1 MEGIELAKKI
11 KAIYQRISAKNES
24 GIDILFDKLG
34 KQFFLN
40 PESSVIMNLTKD

>member
-24 GIDILFDKLG
+24 GIDILFDKFG
-34 KQFFLN
+34 KQFLN